1 MSTAPVVSGQ
11 AGPEE
16 LLPYLTAAQRAILLH
31 LGEEYA
37 GEVHIV
43 TAEDLQAAVDDRG
56 ARGSVQTA
64 VESLTEWRLV
74 ERSRTP
80 GEDGGRVTRYIL
92 TQRGKELVLEH
103 EAALEE
109 APDPIDQWSAEKLE
123 RAPLSTAELLART
136 LNELAALRED
146 LEG

>member
-1 MSTAPVVSGQ
+1 MSTAPSVSGQ

-16 LLPYLTAAQRAILLH
+16 FLPYLTAAQRAILLH

-37 GEVHIV
+37 GEVHPV
-43 TAEDLQAAVDDRG
+43 TADDLQAAVDERD

-74 ERSRTP
+74 EGSGTL
-80 GEDGGRVTRYIL
+80 GEDGDRVTRYML

-109 APDPIDQWSAEKLE
+109 APEPIDQWSAEKLE
-123 RAPLSTAELLART
+123 RAPLSTTELLART